1 MDTRIKPSYLITLQR
16 GIAEQVWS
24 LGAYMYYSSKEMKNE
39 KIKQKACP
47 SGYENFPMLAET
59 NNQFSMA

>member
-1 MDTRIKPSYLITLQR
+1 
-16 GIAEQVWS
+16 
-24 LGAYMYYSSKEMKNE
+24 MYYSSKEMKNE